1 MFFLFHTNLLL
12 RRNMHFPQHNVLPK
26 TQHLVTLG
34 QHLFSLSLY
43 RAYLIVSNFGQ
54 LVNEIILPY
63 FEPI

>member
-1 MFFLFHTNLLL
+1 MFFFFHTNLLL

-34 QHLFSLSLY
+34 Q
-43 RAYLIVSNFGQ
+43 
-54 LVNEIILPY
+54 LVNEIVLPH